1 MKECSAV
8 KSINYRTEKN
18 LAFAYRDAKCVCV
31 CLSESKNVITFDE
44 LHEKNEIFRV
54 CSGKK
59 LLCWVS
65 EPAPWAPPPE
75 PDMEKAHFQGPKLVC
90 EFWCYDVMTYHFG
103 NLLTSTT
110 VVLWQIFYFSP
121 KM

>member
-1 MKECSAV
+1 MK
-8 KSINYRTEKN
+8 
-18 LAFAYRDAKCVCV
+18 
-31 CLSESKNVITFDE
+31 
-44 LHEKNEIFRV
+44 KNEIFRV